1 MKIALI
7 GYGKM
12 GHEVE
17 KTALAQGHEI
27 VVTIDNDEEWK
38 SRSDLLRQAEIAIE
52 FSQPDQAFAN
62 INRCFDLHLPV
73 VVGTTAWYDRLE
85 EVKQRCLDENQSLF
99 YAPNFSIGMN
109 MMFMMNKQLARFAE
123 QYGYTLSVAETH
135 HIHKLD
141 KPSGTAAKLA
151 NDLIAESRRYHRWS
165 IEKDEAEDCLPI
177 EVTREGEVFGI
188 HSVTAQSSADRITL
202 CHEAFSR
209 EGLAKG
215 ALAAAQYLLGKTGV
229 FTMEDLFQQ

>member
-1 MKIALI
+1 MKIAIL

-17 KTALAQGHEI
+17 RIALAKGHEI
-27 VVTIDNDEEWK
+27 VVTIDNDQEWIE
-38 SRSDLLRQAEIAIE
+38 RAELLKQVEVAIE
-52 FSQPDQAFAN
+52 FSQPDQAFNN
-62 INRCFDLHLPV
+62 ISRCFDLHLPI
-73 VVGTTAWYDRLE
+73 VVGTTAWYDRLD
-85 EVKQRCLDENQSLF
+85 EVKKRCLEEKQSLF

-109 MMFMMNKQLARFAE
+109 MVFRMNKELARFAE
-123 QYGYTLSVAETH
+123 KYGYSVSLAETH

-151 NDLIAESRRYHRWS
+151 NDIIAESSRYQCWS
-165 IEKDEAEDCLPI
+165 INEPYPADTLPI

-202 CHEAFSR
+202 THEAFSR
-209 EGLAKG
+209 EGLAQG
-215 ALAAAQYLLGKTGV
+215 ALAAAQFLLGKTGV
-229 FTMEDLFQQ
+229 FTMEDLFA

>member
-1 MKIALI
+1 
-7 GYGKM
+7 M

-17 KTALAQGHEI
+17 RVALAKGHEI
-27 VVTIDNDEEWK
+27 VVTIDNEQEWSERLERLK
-38 SRSDLLRQAEIAIE
+38 TADVAIE

-62 INRCFDLHLPV
+62 INRCFDLHLPI
-73 VVGTTAWYDRLE
+73 VVGTTAWYDRLD
-85 EVKQRCLDENQSLF
+85 EVKKRCLEEQQSLF

-109 MMFMMNKQLARFAE
+109 MVFRINKELAHFAE
-123 QYGYTLSVAETH
+123 KYGYTMSLAETH

-151 NDLIAESRRYHRWS
+151 TDIIAESSRYEYWS
-165 IEKDEAEDCLPI
+165 INEPYPTEALPI

-188 HSVTAQSSADRITL
+188 HSVTAQSTADRITL
-202 CHEAFSR
+202 THEAFSR

-215 ALAAAQYLLGKTGV
+215 AILAAAFLVGKTGV
-229 FTMEDLFQQ
+229 FTMDDLLG

>member
-1 MKIALI
+1 MKIALL

-17 KTALAQGHEI
+17 RIAFAKGHEI
-27 VVTIDNDEEWK
+27 VVTIDNDQEWIE
-38 SRSDLLRQAEIAIE
+38 RTELLKQAEVAIE
-52 FSQPDQAFAN
+52 FSQPDQAFNN
-62 INRCFDLHLPV
+62 ISRCFDLHLPI
-73 VVGTTAWYDRLE
+73 VVGTTAWYDRLD
-85 EVKQRCLDENQSLF
+85 EVKKRCLEEKQSLF

-109 MMFMMNKQLARFAE
+109 MVFRMNKELARFAE
-123 QYGYTLSVAETH
+123 KYGYSVSLAETH

-151 NDLIAESRRYHRWS
+151 NDIIAESSRYQCWS
-165 IEKDEAEDCLPI
+165 INEPYPADTLPI

-202 CHEAFSR
+202 THEAFSR
-209 EGLAKG
+209 EGLAQG
-215 ALAAAQYLLGKTGV
+215 ALAAAQFLLGKTGV
-229 FTMEDLFQQ
+229 FTMEDLFA

>member
-1 MKIALI
+1 MKIALL

-17 KTALAQGHEI
+17 RIALAKGHEI
-27 VVTIDNDEEWK
+27 VVTIDNDQEWIERTK
-38 SRSDLLRQAEIAIE
+38 LLKQAEVAIE
-52 FSQPDQAFAN
+52 FSQPDQAFNN
-62 INRCFDLHLPV
+62 ISRCFDLHLPI
-73 VVGTTAWYDRLE
+73 VVGTTAWYDRLD
-85 EVKQRCLDENQSLF
+85 EVKKRCLEEKQSLF

-109 MMFMMNKQLARFAE
+109 MVFRMNKELARFAE
-123 QYGYTLSVAETH
+123 KYGYSVSLAETH

-151 NDLIAESRRYHRWS
+151 NDIIAESSRYQCWS
-165 IEKDEAEDCLPI
+165 INEPYPADTLPI

-202 CHEAFSR
+202 THEAFSR
-209 EGLAKG
+209 EGLAQG
-215 ALAAAQYLLGKTGV
+215 ALAAAAFLMGKVGV
-229 FTMEDLFQQ
+229 FTMDDLF

>member
-1 MKIALI
+1 MKIALL

-17 KTALAQGHEI
+17 RIALAKGHEI
-27 VVTIDNDEEWK
+27 VVTIDNDQEWIE
-38 SRSDLLRQAEIAIE
+38 RAELLKQAEVAIE
-52 FSQPDQAFAN
+52 FSQPDQAFNN
-62 INRCFDLHLPV
+62 ISRCFDLHLPI
-73 VVGTTAWYDRLE
+73 VVGTTAWYDRLD
-85 EVKQRCLDENQSLF
+85 EVKKRCIEEKQSLF

-109 MMFMMNKQLARFAE
+109 MVFRMNKELARFAE
-123 QYGYTLSVAETH
+123 KYGYSVSLAETH

-151 NDLIAESRRYHRWS
+151 NDIIAESSRYQCWS
-165 IEKDEAEDCLPI
+165 INEPYPADTLPI

-202 CHEAFSR
+202 THEAFSR
-209 EGLAKG
+209 EGLAQG
-215 ALAAAQYLLGKTGV
+215 ALAAAQFLLGKTGV
-229 FTMEDLFQQ
+229 FTMEDLFA

>member
-1 MKIALI
+1 
-7 GYGKM
+7 M

-17 KTALAQGHEI
+17 KNALAQGHEI
-27 VVTIDNDEEWK
+27 VVTIDNEQEWK
-38 SRSDLLRQAEIAIE
+38 ERLEFLKKADVAIE

-62 INRCFDLHLPV
+62 INRCFDLHLPI
-73 VVGTTAWYDRLE
+73 VVGTTAWYDRLDE
-85 EVKQRCLDENQSLF
+85 IKQRCKSEGQSLF

-109 MMFMMNKQLARFAE
+109 MVFMMNKQLARFAE
-123 QYGYTLSVAETH
+123 QYGYSLKVAETH

-151 NDLIAESRRYHRWS
+151 NDILAESSRYQRWS
-165 IEKDEAEDCLPI
+165 IDETCPADTLPI

-188 HSVTAQSSADRITL
+188 HSITALSSADRITL
-202 CHEAFSR
+202 THEAFSR

-215 ALAAAQYLLGKTGV
+215 ALAAAQFLIGKTGV
-229 FTMEDLFQQ
+229 FTMEDLFC